1 MLQLYYLS
9 NLKIITHDKI
19 HILIDRPS
27 GTEDVVR
34 VYAEA
39 ENSADAD
46 KLAGEVSLAVYQL
59 AHGVG
64 PMPNVPL

>member
-1 MLQLYYLS
+1 MIELVVWFS
-9 NLKIITHDKI
+9 
-19 HILIDRPS
+19 RPS

-39 ENSADAD
+39 ESQLKADQ
-46 KLAGEVSLAVYQL
+46 LAHEVAVKVYQL

-64 PMPNVPL
+64 AVPKAF